1 MLIEYKYADN
11 IYDNEYRS
19 GAYDGVKD
27 RAWKLGHEQQFSSKC
42 ITTYQKWTKQ
52 ILTRI
57 R

>member
-27 RAWKLGHEQQFSSKC
+27 RAGKLGYEQQFK
-42 ITTYQKWTKQ
+42 T
-52 ILTRI
+52 
-57 R
+57 